1 MIKYVAMSGVI
12 YLKIQNRF
20 REFSQGGA
28 AATAGAS
35 VVSGLVVGSVAC
47 AQSRALE
54 DDPDGP
60 PRDRRWG
67 REWGWWRILGLWLK
81 SHGRCQA
88 QRDVVFCRTLCEEC
102 ISFLHPTLMEGV
114 PARASLVLW

>member
-1 MIKYVAMSGVI
+1 MSGVI

-20 REFSQGGA
+20 RKFSQGGA
-28 AATAGAS
+28 AAIAGAS

-60 PRDRRWG
+60 PRDWRCG
-67 REWGWWRILGLWLK
+67 RGNWGWGRILGLWLK

-102 ISFLHPTLMEGV
+102 ISFLHPNLMEGV
-114 PARASLVLW
+114 PARASPVLW

>member
-60 PRDRRWG
+60 PRDRRCG
-67 REWGWWRILGLWLK
+67 REWGRGADFSILTEEPRPLLG
-81 SHGRCQA
+81 SEGRG
-88 QRDVVFCRTLCEEC
+88 
-102 ISFLHPTLMEGV
+102 FLSYFV
-114 PARASLVLW
+114 